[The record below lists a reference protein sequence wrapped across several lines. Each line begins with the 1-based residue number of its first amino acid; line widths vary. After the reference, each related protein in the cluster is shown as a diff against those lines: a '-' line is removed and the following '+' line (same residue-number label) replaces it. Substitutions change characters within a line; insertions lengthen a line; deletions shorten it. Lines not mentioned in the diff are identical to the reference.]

1 MGGFVDICIIVAWV
15 GSSINVLRCI
25 LSGVVVACA
34 FWYLFPI
41 VPITSVFFFAVFPFL
56 ACLYRISKSIW
67 ELLLVGGNLI
77 VNSQSTS
84 GELRFLASSCT

>member
-1 MGGFVDICIIVAWV
+1 MCFLVP
-15 GSSINVLRCI
+15 
-25 LSGVVVACA
+25 LSYRTYYVC
-34 FWYLFPI
+34 
-41 VPITSVFFFAVFPFL
+41 FFFAVFPFL